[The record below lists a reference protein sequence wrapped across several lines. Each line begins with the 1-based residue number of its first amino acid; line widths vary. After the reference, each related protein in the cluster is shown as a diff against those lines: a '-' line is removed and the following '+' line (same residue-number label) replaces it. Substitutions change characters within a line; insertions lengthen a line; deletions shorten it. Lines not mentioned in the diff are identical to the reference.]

1 MNINIK
7 NEIYIKRWIIMKK
20 KTIIS
25 MVILLVVVLGIFGI
39 TKFARVG
46 GNSEGETVVVTHELG
61 ETTVNKNPKKI
72 VVFDYGILDSLDKL
86 GVEGIVGVVQS
97 GLPEHLSKFASE
109 DYSSIGSLKEP
120 DMEKIFELTP
130 DLIIISGRQ
139 SDYYEELNKIAPTI
153 HLGVKNENYL
163 DSFAENMNIL
173 GEIFGEEKAVEK
185 ELANITE
192 AIEELNAKVTEK
204 GVNGLIALA
213 NDGAFSVYGAE
224 SRFGII
230 HNSFGVTPVDE
241 NIEASTHGQ
250 KASFEYIVEKN
261 PQYLFVID
269 RAAVTGGTTS
279 AKELFENEL
288 MAKTD
293 AYQNGNIVYLNPSI
307 WYTATGGFTSTMMMV
322 EEINNAI
329 K

>member
-1 MNINIK
+1 
-7 NEIYIKRWIIMKK
+7 MKK

-25 MVILLVVVLGIFGI
+25 IVVLLVVVLGIFGI
-39 TKFARVG
+39 TKFAG
-46 GNSEGETVVVTHELG
+46 AEGNGEGETLVVTHELG
-61 ETTVNKNPKKI
+61 ETTVNKNPKRV

-86 GVEGIVGVVQS
+86 EVEGVVGLVQD
-97 GLPEHLSKFASE
+97 GLPEHLNKFASE

-120 DMEKIFELTP
+120 DMEKIFELSP

-139 SDYYEELNKIAPTI
+139 ADYYEELNKIAPTI
-153 HLGVKNENYL
+153 HLGVDNENYL
-163 DSFAENMNIL
+163 ESFKVNMNIL
-173 GEIFGEEKAVEK
+173 GEIFSEEKAVEK
-185 ELANITE
+185 ELATVTE
-192 AIEELNAKVTEK
+192 AVEKLKIKVTEK

-230 HNSFGVTPVDE
+230 HNGFGVIPVDE
-241 NIEASTHGQ
+241 TIESSTHGQ

-261 PQYLFVID
+261 PQYLFVVD
-269 RAAVTGGTTS
+269 RAAIVGGTTS
-279 AKELFENEL
+279 AKELFENDL

-293 AYQNGNIVYLNPSI
+293 AYKNGNIVYLDPSI
-307 WYTATGGFTSTMMMV
+307 WYTATGGFTSTIKMV
-322 EEINNAI
+322 EEIDNAI

>member
-1 MNINIK
+1 
-7 NEIYIKRWIIMKK
+7 MKK

-25 MVILLVVVLGIFGI
+25 IVVLVVVVLGIFGI
-39 TKFARVG
+39 TKFIGAE

-61 ETTVNKNPKKI
+61 ETTVNKNPKRI
-72 VVFDYGILDSLDKL
+72 VVFDYGVLDSLDKL

-97 GLPEHLSKFASE
+97 GLPEYLSKFASE

-139 SDYYEELNKIAPTI
+139 ADYYEELNKIAPTI
-153 HLGVKNENYL
+153 HLGVQNENYL
-163 DSFAENMNIL
+163 ESFTENMNIL

-185 ELANITE
+185 ELAIITK
-192 AIEELNAKVTEK
+192 AIEELNTKVTEK

-230 HNSFGVTPVDE
+230 HNSFGVTPVDDT
-241 NIEASTHGQ
+241 IEASTHGQ

-261 PQYLFVID
+261 PQYLFVD

-293 AYQNGNIVYLNPSI
+293 AYKNDNIVYLNPSV
-307 WYTATGGFTSTMMMV
+307 WYTATGGFTSTIMMV
-322 EEINNAI
+322 EEIDNAI

>member
-1 MNINIK
+1 
-7 NEIYIKRWIIMKK
+7 MKK

-25 MVILLVVVLGIFGI
+25 IVVLLVVVLGIFGI
-39 TKFARVG
+39 TKFAG
-46 GNSEGETVVVTHELG
+46 AEGNNEGETIVVTHELG
-61 ETTVNKNPKKI
+61 ETTVNKNPKRI

-109 DYSSIGSLKEP
+109 DYSNIGSLKEP

-139 SDYYEELNKIAPTI
+139 ADYYEELSKIAPTI

-163 DSFAENMNIL
+163 ESFTENMNIL
-173 GEIFGEEKAVEK
+173 GEIFGKEKAVEK
-185 ELANITE
+185 ELTTIDE
-192 AIEELNAKVTEK
+192 AVEKLNAKVTEK

-213 NDGAFSVYGAE
+213 NDGSFSVYGAE

-230 HNSFGVTPVDE
+230 HNSFGVIPVDE
-241 NIEASTHGQ
+241 TIEASTHGQ

-269 RAAVTGGTTS
+269 RAAIAGGTTS

-293 AYQNGNIVYLNPSI
+293 AYKNGNIVYLNPSI

-322 EEINNAI
+322 EEIDNAI

>member
-1 MNINIK
+1 
-7 NEIYIKRWIIMKK
+7 MKK

-25 MVILLVVVLGIFGI
+25 IVVLLVVVLGIFGI
-39 TKFARVG
+39 TKFAG
-46 GNSEGETVVVTHELG
+46 AEGNGEGETLVVTHELG
-61 ETTVNKNPKKI
+61 ETTVNKNPKRV

-86 GVEGIVGVVQS
+86 EVEGVVGLVQD
-97 GLPEHLSKFASE
+97 GLPEHLNKFASE

-120 DMEKIFELTP
+120 DMEKIFELSP

-139 SDYYEELNKIAPTI
+139 ADYYEELNKIAPTI
-153 HLGVKNENYL
+153 HLGVDNENYL
-163 DSFAENMNIL
+163 ESFKVNMNIL
-173 GEIFGEEKAVEK
+173 GEIFSEEKAVEK
-185 ELANITE
+185 ELATVTE
-192 AIEELNAKVTEK
+192 AVEKLKIKVTEK

-230 HNSFGVTPVDE
+230 HNGFGVIPVDE
-241 NIEASTHGQ
+241 TIESSTHGQ

-261 PQYLFVID
+261 PQYLCVVD
-269 RAAVTGGTTS
+269 RAAIVGGTTS
-279 AKELFENEL
+279 AKELFENDL

-293 AYQNGNIVYLNPSI
+293 AYKNGNIVYLDPSI
-307 WYTATGGFTSTMMMV
+307 WYTATGGFTSTIKMV
-322 EEINNAI
+322 EEIDNAI